1 MQKIRFGIKEKMI
14 TFILVLVILTVLTLG
29 FYSLNNLSNTLYQEK
44 ENQVREMVNSALGV
58 IEYYYQLQ
66 SSGELSQD
74 EAQNRAAAAV
84 EKMTFGPGNQDYFWI
99 NNQQPVMIM
108 HPYSKSLE
116 GENIGSIQDPDGK
129 YLFRDMVEVVKE
141 KGSGFVEYQW
151 QYYDQEGRVEP
162 KLSYV
167 EGFEPWDWIIGT
179 GVYINNIRSSY
190 LELRNQ
196 FLIIGAI
203 ILLISLVLTYLIANY
218 LARPITLLTSI
229 INKLSDFDLRDDNSK
244 ALNKYSSRKDEIGS
258 IAEALK
264 VLKKNLLDSV
274 TKEANIA
281 DNLAA
286 SSEELSASSEEMS
299 ASADEVSNSV
309 KKLAQGTVEQNDM
322 LSQTEENMSE
332 LDQKIDSITEK
343 AEVIKTEAEAAGT
356 EIDKGSKAVK
366 TTADQIEVVVDN
378 QQSVLKSVT
387 ELDELSG
394 QIGKIVE
401 IINGIADQTNLLAL
415 NAAIEA
421 ARAGEAG
428 RGFSVVAEEI
438 RELAEESST
447 ATDEINN
454 LIKEIQKK
462 VSDTTEMMDQ
472 SEQGVKASSQAVS
485 RAEKTFAEIEKVVL
499 RLNDLITEIADN
511 SQEMKLKGKDVNQAV
526 ENISKISHESA
537 SIAEEVA
544 AASGEQSHSTID
556 IVKAAEDLAEMAQN
570 LTVITS
576 RYKS

>member
-1 MQKIRFGIKEKMI
+1 MQKIKFGIKEKMI
-14 TFILVLVILTVLTLG
+14 GFIVILVILTVLILG
-29 FYSLNNLSNTLYQEK
+29 FYSLNNLNNTLYQEK

-66 SSGELSQD
+66 SSGELSQA
-74 EAQNRAAAAV
+74 EAQSRAAAAV

-116 GENIGSIQDPDGK
+116 GEDIGSIQDSNGK

-141 KGSGFVEYQW
+141 NGSGFVEYQW

-167 EGFEPWDWIIGT
+167 KGFEPWGWIIGT

-203 ILLISLVLTYLIANY
+203 ILLISLFLTYLIANY

-229 INKLSDFDLRDDNSK
+229 INKLADFDLRDDNSES
-244 ALNKYSSRKDEIGS
+244 LNKYSSRKDEIGS

-264 VLKKNLLDSV
+264 VMKENLLESV
-274 TKEANIA
+274 KKEAGIA
-281 DNLAA
+281 DDLAA

-299 ASADEVSNSV
+299 ASADEVSNSIQ
-309 KKLAQGTVEQNDM
+309 KLAQGTVDQNDM
-322 LSQTEENMSE
+322 LNKTEKNISE

-343 AEVIKTEAEAAGT
+343 AEVIKSEADEAGN
-356 EIDKGSKAVK
+356 EILKGSKAVK
-366 TTADQIEVVVDN
+366 TTADQIDVVVNN
-378 QQSVLKSVT
+378 QQSVLKSVK

-394 QIGKIVE
+394 QIGSIVK

-438 RELAEESST
+438 RELAEESSS

-462 VSDTTEMMDQ
+462 VSDTTEKMDQ

-485 RAEKTFAEIEKVVL
+485 KAERTFAEIETVVL
-499 RLNDLITEIADN
+499 RLSDLINEIADN
-511 SQEMKLKGKDVNQAV
+511 SQEMKFNSKDVSQAV
-526 ENISKISHESA
+526 ESLSEISRESA

-544 AASGEQSHSTID
+544 AASNEQSHSTID

-576 RYKS
+576 RYQS

>member
-1 MQKIRFGIKEKMI
+1 MQKITVGIKEKMI
-14 TFILVLVILTVLTLG
+14 GFIIILVILTVLTVG
-29 FYSLNNLSNTLYQEK
+29 FYSLNNLNNTLYQEK
-44 ENQVREMVNSALGV
+44 ETQVREMVNSALGV
-58 IEYYYQLQ
+58 IEYYYQQQ
-66 SSGELSQD
+66 SSGELSQK
-74 EAQNRAAAAV
+74 EAQNHAAAAV
-84 EKMTFGPGNQDYFWI
+84 EKMTFGPGEQDYFWI
-99 NNQQPVMIM
+99 NDQQPVMIM
-108 HPYSKSLE
+108 HPYSKNLE
-116 GENIGSIQDPDGK
+116 DEDIGSIKDPNGK
-129 YLFRDMVEVVKE
+129 YLFKDMVEVVKDN
-141 KGSGFVEYQW
+141 GAGFVEYQW
-151 QYYDQEGRVEP
+151 QYYDQENRIEP

-167 EGFEPWDWIIGT
+167 RGFEPWGWIIGT

-196 FLIIGAI
+196 FLMIGAI
-203 ILLISLVLTYLIANY
+203 ILLISLILTYLIANY
-218 LARPITLLTSI
+218 LARPIILLTSI
-229 INKLSDFDLRDDNSK
+229 INKLADFDLSDNNSK
-244 ALNKYSSRKDEIGS
+244 SLKKYGSRKDEIGS

-264 VLKKNLLDSV
+264 VMKTNLLESV
-274 TKEANIA
+274 KKEANIA

-299 ASADEVSNSV
+299 ASADEVSNSIN
-309 KKLAQGTVEQNDM
+309 KLAQGTMEQNDM
-322 LSQTEENMSE
+322 LGQTKKNMSE

-343 AEVIKTEAEAAGT
+343 TEVIKSEAEAAGT

-438 RELAEESST
+438 RELAEESSS

-454 LIKEIQKK
+454 LINEIQKK
-462 VSDTTEMMDQ
+462 VSDTTEMMDH

-485 RAEKTFAEIEKVVL
+485 KAEKTFVEIEKVVL
-499 RLNDLITEIADN
+499 RLNDLINEIADN
-511 SQEMKLKGKDVNQAV
+511 SQEIKFKGKDVSQAV
-526 ENISKISHESA
+526 ENISEISRESA

-544 AASGEQSHSTID
+544 VASDEQSNSTID

-570 LTVITS
+570 
-576 RYKS
+576 

>member
-1 MQKIRFGIKEKMI
+1 MQKIRVGIKGKMI
-14 TFILVLVILTVLTLG
+14 SFIVFLVILTVLSLG
-29 FYSLNNLSNTLYQEK
+29 FYSLNNLNNTLYQEK
-44 ENQVREMVNSALGV
+44 KEQVKEMVNSALGV
-58 IEYYYQLQ
+58 IEYYYQQ
-66 SSGELSQD
+66 QIADNLSRN
-74 EAQNRAAAAV
+74 EAQKRAAAV
-84 EKMTFGPGNQDYFWI
+84 LEKMTFGPGDQDYFWI
-99 NNQQPVMIM
+99 NDQQPVMIM

-116 GENIGSIQDPDGK
+116 GENIASIQDSNGK
-129 YLFRDMVEVVKE
+129 YLFKEMVEVVKE
-141 KGSGFVEYQW
+141 EGAGFVEYQW
-151 QYYDQEGRVEP
+151 QYYDQKGRVEP

-167 EGFEPWDWIIGT
+167 KGFEPWGWIIGT

-244 ALNKYSSRKDEIGS
+244 ALNKYSLRKDEIGS

-264 VLKKNLLDSV
+264 VMKTNLLESV

-286 SSEELSASSEEMS
+286 SSQELSASSEEMS
-299 ASADEVSNSV
+299 ASADEVSNSI
-309 KKLAQGTVEQNDM
+309 KKLAQGTVKQNDM
-322 LSQTEENMSE
+322 LDQTEKNMSE
-332 LDQKIDSITEK
+332 LDHKIDSITEK
-343 AEVIKTEAEAAGT
+343 AEVIKSEAETAGI

-378 QQSVLKSVT
+378 QQFVLKSVT
-387 ELDELSG
+387 ELDQLSG

-447 ATDEINN
+447 ATDDINS

-462 VSDTTEMMDQ
+462 VSHTTEMMDQ

-485 RAEKTFAEIEKVVL
+485 RAEKTFVEIKKVVF
-499 RLNDLITEIADN
+499 RLSDLINEIADN

-526 ENISKISHESA
+526 ENISEISHESA

-544 AASGEQSHSTID
+544 AASDEQSHSTID

-576 RYKS
+576 KYKS